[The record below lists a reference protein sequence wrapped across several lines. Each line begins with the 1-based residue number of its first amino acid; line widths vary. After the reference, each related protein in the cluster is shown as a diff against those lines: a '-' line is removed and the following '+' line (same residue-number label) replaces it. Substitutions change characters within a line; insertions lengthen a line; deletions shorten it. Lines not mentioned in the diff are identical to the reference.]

1 MGVKFAEALGEV
13 VVDPYLP
20 DLYELFLKSG
30 AGVDNQKQADK

>member
-1 MGVKFAEALGEV
+1 V

-30 AGVDNQKQADK
+30 AEASNQGQANK